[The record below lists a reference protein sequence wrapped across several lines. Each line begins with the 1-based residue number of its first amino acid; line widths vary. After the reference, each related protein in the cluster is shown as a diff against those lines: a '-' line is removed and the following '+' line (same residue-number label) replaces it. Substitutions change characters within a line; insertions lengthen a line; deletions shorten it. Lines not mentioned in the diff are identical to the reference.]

1 MKYKLKC
8 SPFQKGH
15 HQMLKLFSPIL
26 IRFHTKTH
34 FLHQAESKSVSAS
47 LQEITHTRTHTHTY
61 TINYATISTTSTQSN
76 TDLDPLCDNYVPL
89 KKKEISCKSSYDA
102 HTLDEEMVIDFHCA

>member
-1 MKYKLKC
+1 MLPFSKR
-8 SPFQKGH
+8 SPPNVEALLSNPNPLPHKNT
-15 HQMLKLFSPIL
+15 FSPSGRIKVCQ
-26 IRFHTKTH
+26 REFTGDN
-34 FLHQAESKSVSAS
+34 
-47 LQEITHTRTHTHTY
+47 THTRTHTHTY